1 MTDRLTNK
9 KDFINDAF
17 FCIFLVSVGIGHYF
31 NEMFQIKGTVVIA
44 DIALALFVGAW
55 VLTRGVK
62 IERRH
67 YYLLVCF
74 VYMLAMALIERH
86 GVGHILRD
94 IKVFAYFFVPY
105 FYVCRRK
112 DDDEF
117 IKRAVKVTAAMIFAT
132 SVAFIIYFFVKGMRT
147 LNLGYVKRTN
157 GLFLTEYIFP
167 LAFVIFL
174 ALKDELQAK
183 MGKILYRFMMFMM
196 LVLTIVG
203 WTRSAWLML
212 PIAFVLYYVLNYF
225 TGIYSYLSKKEIA
238 KRVVIF
244 VLAMILVAV
253 AGGIALKIA
262 APTMYDAL
270 IGRVFSFAQL
280 GKEDA
285 KLDSM
290 LIRLN
295 DILKYKGKIINP
307 RIILG
312 WGFGDM
318 LPGEPS
324 TILENSFVYYIW
336 KYGIV
341 WGALLV
347 YKVLDKFRTMYL
359 RKSKINNAMIAIIIA
374 FFLMGGIS
382 GHLNKYYMEPYLA
395 LYFLIDVDRFFADKK
410 PFKH

>member
-17 FCIFLVSVGIGHYF
+17 FCIFLVAAGIGHHF

-44 DIALALFVGAW
+44 DIALALSAGVW
-55 VLTRGVK
+55 VLTRSVK

-67 YYLLVCF
+67 WYLIVCF
-74 VYMLAMALIERH
+74 VYMLAMAVIDRH

-105 FYVCRRK
+105 FYVSRRK

-117 IKRAVKVTAAMIFAT
+117 IKRAVRVTAAMIFVT
-132 SVAFIIYFFVKGMRT
+132 SVAFVIHFFVKGITGLPQGR
-147 LNLGYVKRTN
+147 LRRTN

-167 LAFVIFL
+167 LMFVVFL
-174 ALKDELQAK
+174 AMKDELQAK
-183 MGKILYRFMMFMM
+183 MGKILYWVMMFMM

-212 PIAFVLYYVLNYF
+212 PMAFVLYYAINYF

-238 KRVVIF
+238 KRVLIF
-244 VLAMILVAV
+244 TAAVLVLAA
-253 AGGIALKIA
+253 AGGALVKLA
-262 APTMYDAL
+262 FPGLFDAL
-270 IGRVFSFAQL
+270 IGRVFCFAQL
-280 GKEDA
+280 GKGDA

-290 LIRLN
+290 LIRIN

-324 TILENSFVYYIW
+324 TILENSFLYYLW

-341 WGALLV
+341 WGAVLV

-359 RKSKINNAMIAIIIA
+359 RKTKINSAMIAVMIA
-374 FFLMGGIS
+374 YFLMGGIS
-382 GHLNKYYMEPYLA
+382 GHLNKYYMEPYIA
-395 LYFLIDVDRFFADKK
+395 LYFLVDVDRFFADKK
-410 PFKH
+410 QLKH